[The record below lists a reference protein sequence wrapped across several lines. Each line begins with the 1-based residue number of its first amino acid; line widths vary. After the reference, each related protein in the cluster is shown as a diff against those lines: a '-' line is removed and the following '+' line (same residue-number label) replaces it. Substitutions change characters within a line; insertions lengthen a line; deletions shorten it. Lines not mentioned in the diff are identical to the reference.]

1 MDEKLLNEIVS
12 DLGLDQPF
20 VRGRK
25 TIIKNC
31 WHFSTDGK
39 AVDVMFDG
47 EDDFIAGMNRIY
59 VTVKRF
65 RVVILAF
72 SLMDT
77 HLHFVLYGGFDECNR
92 FMHEY
97 VRRTSQ
103 FIAAE
108 HGERHK
114 LDGIPIDY
122 QPVTDDVYLKTVI
135 CYTIKNAPV
144 GGIPFMGW
152 DYPWSSGPLYFR
164 KAGHWSSPAWMGQP
178 FGHGGV
184 DSPSQHAMRKLLR
197 TKDVPEEYLP
207 MVGRMVFPGIYVAYG
222 MQCLWRCL

>member
-77 HLHFVLYGGFDECNR
+77 HLHFVR
-92 FMHEY
+92 
-97 VRRTSQ
+97 
-103 FIAAE
+103 
-108 HGERHK
+108 
-114 LDGIPIDY
+114 
-122 QPVTDDVYLKTVI
+122 
-135 CYTIKNAPV
+135 
-144 GGIPFMGW
+144 
-152 DYPWSSGPLYFR
+152 YF
-164 KAGHWSSPAWMGQP
+164 
-178 FGHGGV
+178 V
-184 DSPSQHAMRKLLR
+184 N
-197 TKDVPEEYLP
+197 
-207 MVGRMVFPGIYVAYG
+207 
-222 MQCLWRCL
+222 